1 MLDRKRRKMKR
12 RKRTLTA
19 TIKTL
24 SELLVHNE
32 LSPRE
37 QIKYQQMIADGDLMV
52 DHWKRY
58 GVGWDL
64 KVPQVPHRMLAVRQG
79 DPSILSGKQSG
90 KASSL

>member
-1 MLDRKRRKMKR
+1 MMKR

-24 SELLVHNE
+24 SELLDCNE

-52 DHWKRY
+52 SHWKRNEI
-58 GVGWDL
+58 GWDL
-64 KVPQVPHRMLAVRQG
+64 KVPQVPQRMLTVRQV
-79 DPSILSGKQSG
+79 DPSMPGKLSGQ
-90 KASSL
+90 ASSR